1 MHLSCQNTKSVN
13 YFLEFLCRK
22 AFTRSKRPLLLCAR
36 RESLGNMLRNASR
49 ASSGVGLEVSG
60 ISSFPGFWAV
70 WLGSPLREIALHAK
84 YTSKPPGINTA
95 AKNAIACTR
104 GFVIASHPILYDL
117 AATVLVD
124 PRWFPMP
131 CVPFPL

>member
-36 RESLGNMLRNASR
+36 RESLGNMLRNASH
-49 ASSGVGLEVSG
+49 ASSGDALEVSG

-70 WLGSPLREIALHAK
+70 WLGSALREIARQAK
-84 YTSKPPGINTA
+84 YTSNPPGIKTA
-95 AKNAIACTR
+95 AAKTKACTR
-104 GFVIASHPILYDL
+104 GFVIASHPIPYDSGTTPGVARTSL
-117 AATVLVD
+117 
-124 PRWFPMP
+124 PMP
-131 CVPFPL
+131 WIPFPL